1 MLIYVSAKW
10 QFSSLSGIG
19 NVGFQ
24 SERFFL
30 IALYPRMRH
39 NVSIN
44 KKWTC
49 VINMFSFEMSGFRI
63 TLELRYSG
71 KGLFSTSFTK

>member
-24 SERFFL
+24 SKRFFL
-30 IALYPRMRH
+30 ISLYPRMRH
-39 NVSIN
+39 TLPYQQ

-49 VINMFSFEMSGFRI
+49 VINVFP
-63 TLELRYSG
+63 L
-71 KGLFSTSFTK
+71 K